1 LYGLLDKMFLV
12 CWLTVGR
19 TALTQQKRIAAE
31 YLEENYQRFF
41 SHYTRQLDS
50 ANYATKRQF
59 LKLLSDILLDRYR
72 NLPSAMC
79 THSI

>member
-1 LYGLLDKMFLV
+1 
-12 CWLTVGR
+12 VGR

-31 YLEENYQRFF
+31 YLEENYQKFF

-59 LKLLSDILLDRYR
+59 LKLLSDILLDR
-72 NLPSAMC
+72 
-79 THSI
+79 

>member
-1 LYGLLDKMFLV
+1 
-12 CWLTVGR
+12 VGR

-41 SHYTRQLDS
+41 THYTRQLDS

-59 LKLLSDILLDRYR
+59 LKLLSDILLDRCSVQCAQYLNNSNVLYFIFVR
-72 NLPSAMC
+72 
-79 THSI
+79 

>member
-1 LYGLLDKMFLV
+1 MD
-12 CWLTVGR
+12 R

-41 SHYTRQLDS
+41 THYTRQLDS

-72 NLPSAMC
+72 NLPSVMC
-79 THSI
+79 THSIETNSMAFYLCNSRH